1 MIAIAPCKRVH
12 FVGIGGAGMS
22 GLARVLAG
30 AGFRVSGSDRQASDV
45 TRRLSREGIRMQS
58 GHGPALVKNADL
70 LVYSSAVKASH
81 PEREWARRHG
91 INAVRRAELLGDL
104 TRGHFS
110 VCVAGTHGKTTTTSL
125 CAQVLIDAG
134 KDPTA
139 LIGGVPR
146 GPGTNARAGAG
157 ALLVAEADEFDRS
170 VLALYPSAAII
181 TNIEAEHLDC
191 YRDLADI
198 KRAFVA
204 FTDRLPFYGAAIVCA
219 DDPGARSIL
228 PEIKSTVIT
237 YGFDASAHYRAT
249 ILSMGP
255 ASSRFSVACK
265 GRTMGT
271 LTLGVPG
278 RHNISNAMGVIALA
292 TELGIG
298 IVSIR
303 ATCRA
308 FPGVERRFEI
318 LAARNGITIIDDY
331 AHHPG
336 EIRAT
341 LSTAHACGFTRIIA
355 VFQPHLYTRTR
366 DFLADFAAALSTA
379 DCVIVTSIYASREDP
394 LPGVSAERIADLINR
409 RHPGRAM
416 YVENRREIPAHFAGM
431 LRKGDAALFMGA
443 GDITETARECA
454 KALHHA

>member
-45 TRRLSREGIRMQS
+45 TRRLSREGVRMQS

-91 INAVRRAELLGDL
+91 INGMRRAEVLGDL

-134 KDPTA
+134 KDPTV

-146 GPGTNARAGAG
+146 GLGTNAHVGAG

-170 VLALYPSAAII
+170 FLALYPSAAII

-191 YRDLADI
+191 YRNLADI
-198 KRAFVA
+198 KRAFVVFA
-204 FTDRLPFYGAAIVCA
+204 DRLPFYGAAIVCA
-219 DDPGARSIL
+219 DDPGIRSIL

-237 YGFDASAHYRAT
+237 YGFGASAHYRAT

-255 ASSRFSVACK
+255 ASSRFSAACK

-271 LTLGVPG
+271 VTLGVPG
-278 RHNISNAMGVIALA
+278 RHNISNAMAVIALA

-298 IVSIR
+298 FASIR

-308 FPGVERRFEI
+308 FPGVERRYEI

-341 LSTAHACGFTRIIA
+341 LATARACGFKRIIA

-366 DFLADFAAALSTA
+366 DFLADFAAALVAA

-394 LPGVSAERIADLINR
+394 LPGVSAERIADRINR
-409 RHPGRAM
+409 RHPGRAI
-416 YVENRREIPAHFAGM
+416 YLENRRNIPAHIIDTM
-431 LRKGDAALFMGA
+431 RKGDAVLFMGA
-443 GDITETARECA
+443 GDITETAHECA

>member
-1 MIAIAPCKRVH
+1 MIALAPDTTVH

-30 AGFRVSGSDRQASDV
+30 AGFRVTGSDRQASDT
-45 TRRLSREGIRMQS
+45 TRRLSHEGIRIQPD
-58 GHGPALVKNADL
+58 HGPALVKKAGL
-70 LVYSSAVKASH
+70 LVYSSAVKASN
-81 PEREWARRHG
+81 PERGWAVRHG
-91 INAVRRAELLGDL
+91 ITVMRRAEVLGEL

-110 VCVAGTHGKTTTTSL
+110 ICVAGTHGKTTTTSL
-125 CAQVLIDAG
+125 CSQVLIDAG
-134 KDPTA
+134 KDPTV

-146 GPGTNARAGAG
+146 GLGTNARTGTGAY
-157 ALLVAEADEFDRS
+157 LVAEADEFDRS
-170 VLALYPSAAII
+170 FLALYPSAAII

-204 FTDRLPFYGAAIVCA
+204 FTDRLPLYGAAIVCA
-219 DDPGARSIL
+219 DDRGVRSIL

-237 YGFDASAHYRAT
+237 YGFDASARYRAS

-265 GRTMGT
+265 GTTMGT
-271 LTLGVPG
+271 VTLGVPG
-278 RHNISNAMGVIALA
+278 RHNISNAMAMIALA

-298 IVSIR
+298 FASVR

-308 FPGVERRFEI
+308 FTGVERRFEI
-318 LAARNGITIIDDY
+318 LAVRNGITIIDDY

-341 LSTAHACGFTRIIA
+341 LATARACGFKRIIA

-366 DFLADFAAALSTA
+366 DFLPDFAAALSAA
-379 DCVIVTSIYASREDP
+379 DCVMVTSIYASREDP
-394 LPGVSAERIADLINR
+394 LPGVSAERIVDRINR
-409 RHPGRAM
+409 RHSGRAM
-416 YVENRREIPAHFAGM
+416 YMENRRDIPAHIAKTV
-431 LRKGDAALFMGA
+431 RKEDAVLFLGA